1 MTVHADASRI
11 TPSEHAC
18 ADRGYTARV
27 VGVCE
32 LKERVVLCLP
42 VLVCVCAR
50 ASVWHL
56 GVPGAP
62 SLQVPVQLARRNL
75 RCARMMA
82 TCSATPALRKFSSSY
97 RLVCAGARDSE
108 SWFVELCFASPV
120 PLVIN
125 IFTAR
130 DYDAVVLLPRLRG
143 VCGRG
148 FIGTQACGR
157 SPDTEFA
164 HAPYPTLPATIDQ
177 LSVVSACKVTTTSGN
192 NSGNKH

>member
-1 MTVHADASRI
+1 
-11 TPSEHAC
+11 
-18 ADRGYTARV
+18 
-27 VGVCE
+27 
-32 LKERVVLCLP
+32 VLCLS

-177 LSVVSACKVTTTSGN
+177 LFPLVKSLLQAETTAETNTNTPKTHSGN
-192 NSGNKH
+192 NSVCGTHTCGND